1 MSSFQGYKFSNYHV
15 VILQNHMTDF
25 QSRVYIH
32 CIRKTVK
39 NKIQCD
45 PEVMS
50 EKTTELG
57 SCLKE
62 ALPGHLH
69 RVIEVGK
76 STIKWLIFEEMAT
89 TVTHHEEVF
98 ASFKH
103 RCFY

>member
-1 MSSFQGYKFSNYHV
+1 MYPKN
-15 VILQNHMTDF
+15 
-25 QSRVYIH
+25 
-32 CIRKTVK
+32 CIEANKK

-45 PEVMS
+45 AEVMS
-50 EKTTELG
+50 EKTTELA
-57 SCLKE
+57 SCLEE

-69 RVIEVGK
+69 RVIEARE
-76 STIKWLIFEEMAT
+76 SIIKWLIFEEMAT